1 MDRLTLG
8 IAKEDCCIAYRFA
21 FFKKNLSSQNYSYDR
36 AFEIVFKGL
45 SSTTPSLRRRI
56 EAEIPNYTGD
66 LDSNL

>member
-56 EAEIPNYTGD
+56 EAEIPNYIGD
-66 LDSNL
+66 LDNNL